1 MSNCGFV
8 ILLAIIFTLTF
19 AIHCVVPVAVDLL
32 SPVADSLL
40 VVLILAVLAN
50 TCQEE
55 NKLPSVHVITN
66 VPPLPAGSVP
76 IVNEVVG
83 IFMPAGTISVMVTL
97 FAVLPQLFP

>member
-1 MSNCGFV
+1 M
-8 ILLAIIFTLTF
+8 
-19 AIHCVVPVAVDLL
+19 

-40 VVLILAVLAN
+40 VVVILAVLAN

-55 NKLPSVHVITN
+55 NKLPSVPVSTN

-83 IFMPAGTISVMVTL
+83 IFIPAGAISVITTL